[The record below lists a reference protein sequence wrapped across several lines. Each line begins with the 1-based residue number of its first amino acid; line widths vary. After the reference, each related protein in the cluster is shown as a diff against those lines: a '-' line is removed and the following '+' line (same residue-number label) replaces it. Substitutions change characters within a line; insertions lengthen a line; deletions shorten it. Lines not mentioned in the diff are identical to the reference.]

1 MSATVTVPQAGE
13 AGPAAAASN
22 AGAAVSGG
30 APASLAGGPGLP
42 LELGLLREIEPAL
55 VRVREGLGERALSEY
70 AFANLYLFRAA
81 HAYRHLPGPWPCV
94 AGVTY
99 DGARHL
105 LPLFDPRE
113 ASADVL
119 AGLLR
124 GHDCFFPI
132 PAEAL
137 GAFDPGRFEWSAV
150 ADDSDYL
157 YPAANFRDYRGE
169 KLRKKRNLM
178 KQLLAAHRV
187 ETFPLDATRIIDA
200 MKVLSGWMDDKG
212 KATGDADELPCI
224 DALHLAAHF
233 GLDAEIHYADG
244 RPAGFVIA
252 QPMAPG
258 VAVMRFAKGI
268 DAFKGIYQFM
278 FHRYCARREGVIDWL
293 NFEQDL
299 GLANFRSTK
308 QSYQPLALLPKY
320 RVRLRPAT

>member
-1 MSATVTVPQAGE
+1 MTTTVGMLQAGGP
-13 AGPAAAASN
+13 GPAAVERPSAL
-22 AGAAVSGG
+22 AGAD
-30 APASLAGGPGLP
+30 GLP
-42 LELGLLREIEPAL
+42 LELGLLSQIEPAL
-55 VRVREGLGERALSEY
+55 RRQRAALGHRALSEY
-70 AFANLYLFRAA
+70 AFANLYLFRVA
-81 HAYRHLPGPWPCV
+81 HAYRYLPGPWPCV
-94 AGVTY
+94 SGRTY

-113 ASADVL
+113 APADVL
-119 AGLLR
+119 VDLLR
-124 GHDCFFPI
+124 DHDCFFPI
-132 PAEAL
+132 PEEAL
-137 GAFDPGRFEWSAV
+137 PAFDPARFVWSAV
-150 ADDSDYL
+150 ADDADYL
-157 YPAANFRDYRGE
+157 YPAANFRDYRGD

-187 ETFPLDATRIIDA
+187 EAFPLDARRITDA

-233 GLDAEIHYADG
+233 ALDGEIHYADG

-278 FHRYCARREGVIDWL
+278 FHHYCATRADRLDWL

-299 GLANFRSTK
+299 GLANFRRTK
-308 QSYQPLALLPKY
+308 QSYQPQLLLPKL
-320 RVRLRPAT
+320 RVALRPAT

>member
-1 MSATVTVPQAGE
+1 MTPIETLQQAGDAGSPAAASAASAAGGVQALPAGE
-13 AGPAAAASN
+13 AGQ
-22 AGAAVSGG
+22 
-30 APASLAGGPGLP
+30 P
-42 LELGLLREIEPAL
+42 LELGLLQSIEPAL
-55 VRVREGLGERALSEY
+55 ARVRQALGSRALSEY
-70 AFANLYLFRAA
+70 AFANLYLFRDA

-94 AGVTY
+94 AGRTY

-113 ASADVL
+113 ASADTL

-132 PAEAL
+132 PEEAL
-137 GAFDPGRFEWSAV
+137 GAFDPARFEWSTV

-187 ETFPLDATRIIDA
+187 ETFPLDASRILDA
-200 MKVLSGWMDDKG
+200 MKLLSGWMDDKG
-212 KATGDADELPCI
+212 KVTGDADELPCI
-224 DALHLAAHF
+224 DALHLVAHF

-252 QPMAPG
+252 QPMAAG
-258 VAVMRFAKGI
+258 VAVMRFAKGVE
-268 DAFKGIYQFM
+268 AYKGIYQYM
-278 FHRYCARREGVIDWL
+278 FHIFCARREGLIDWL

-320 RVRLRPAT
+320 RVRLRAAA

>member
-1 MSATVTVPQAGE
+1 MTSTASLPQAGG
-13 AGPAAAASN
+13 AGLPATAST
-22 AGAAVSGG
+22 ASPGG
-30 APASLAGGPGLP
+30 APGATAGEHGLP
-42 LELGLLREIEPAL
+42 LELGLLASIEPAL
-55 VRVREGLGERALSEY
+55 AGVRQALGHRALSEY
-70 AFANLYLFRAA
+70 AFANLYLFRQA
-81 HAYRHLPGPWPCV
+81 HDYRYLPGEWPCV
-94 AGVTY
+94 AGRTY

-113 ASADVL
+113 APADVL
-119 AGLLR
+119 AALLR

-132 PAEAL
+132 PEEGL
-137 GAFDPGRFEWSAV
+137 VAFDAARFEWTALP
-150 ADDSDYL
+150 DDSDYL

-187 ETFPLDATRIIDA
+187 ETHRLDASRILDA
-200 MKVLSGWMDDKG
+200 MKVLGCWMDDKG
-212 KATGDADELPCI
+212 KLTGDADELPCL
-224 DALHLAAHF
+224 DALHLVGHF

-258 VAVMRFAKGI
+258 VAVMRFAKGT
-268 DAFKGIYQFM
+268 DAFKGIYQYM
-278 FHRYCARREGVIDWL
+278 FHRFCAAREGSLEWL

-299 GLANFRSTK
+299 GLANFRRTK

>member
-1 MSATVTVPQAGE
+1 MTASARVPQAGE
-13 AGPAAAASN
+13 
-22 AGAAVSGG
+22 
-30 APASLAGGPGLP
+30 PGLP
-42 LELGLLREIEPAL
+42 LELGLLPVLEPAL
-55 VRVREGLGERALSEY
+55 RRQREALGHRALSEY
-70 AFANLYLFRAA
+70 AFANLYLFRDA

-94 AGVTY
+94 SGRTY
-99 DGARHL
+99 DGVRHL

-113 ASADVL
+113 APADAL

-124 GHDCFFPI
+124 DHDCFFPI
-132 PAEAL
+132 PQERL
-137 GAFDPGRFEWSAV
+137 DAFDPARFEWCAV
-150 ADDSDYL
+150 PDDADYL

-187 ETFPLDATRIIDA
+187 ETFPLDASRIIDA

-224 DALHLAAHF
+224 DALHLVAHF

-258 VAVMRFAKGI
+258 VAVMRFAKGV

-278 FHRYCARREGVIDWL
+278 FHRYCARREGQVDWL

-299 GLANFRSTK
+299 GLANFRRTK
-308 QSYQPLALLPKY
+308 QSYQPQALLPKY

>member
-1 MSATVTVPQAGE
+1 MSSTSTAPQAGD
-13 AGPAAAASN
+13 AGPP
-22 AGAAVSGG
+22 AAVPGCGPGS
-30 APASLAGGPGLP
+30 PAGQPGLP
-42 LELGLLREIEPAL
+42 LELGMLESIEPAL
-55 VRVREGLGERALSEY
+55 ARARQALGSRALSEY
-70 AFANLYLFRAA
+70 AFANLYLFRGA

-119 AGLLR
+119 AALLR

-132 PAEAL
+132 PEEAL
-137 GAFDPGRFEWSAV
+137 CAFDPARFEWGAV

-178 KQLLAAHRV
+178 KQLLAAHTV
-187 ETFPLDATRIIDA
+187 ETFPLDASRILDA
-200 MKVLSGWMDDKG
+200 MKVLGGWMDDKG

-224 DALHLAAHF
+224 DALHLIAHF

-258 VAVMRFAKGI
+258 VAVMRFAKGV
-268 DAFKGIYQFM
+268 DAFKGVYQYM

-299 GLANFRSTK
+299 GLANFRRTK